1 MKRLILLSILACSAA
16 FLSADEPSA
25 DRKAKQASG
34 IHAANQ
40 RLGRGIN
47 LGNALEAPNEGEWGI
62 TLTEEDFKNVK
73 EAGFDTVRL
82 PVKWSNHAAKEAPY
96 TIDETFAKR
105 VDWAIDR
112 ATKQGLNVIVNVH
125 HYNEMDEA
133 PEEHTPRLV
142 GLWKQIAERY
152 KDRPDNVYFEL
163 LNEPHGKLD
172 EATWNKILPLPLAEV
187 RKTNPTRP
195 VIVGPSQWNSV
206 RAIDKLELPE
216 DDNLIVTIHYYE
228 PFHFTHQGA
237 SWAEGSDKWK
247 GTTWTGKPEE
257 KAAVHE
263 TFEKAAAWGKAHD
276 KPIFLGE
283 FGAYSAADMDSRAEW
298 TRFVVDEAE
307 RLGFSF
313 AYWELR
319 SGFGAYDNEA
329 KQWREPLKAALI
341 QE

>member
-1 MKRLILLSILACSAA
+1 MKRLILLSMLACGAA
-16 FLSADEPSA
+16 IVAADEPTTGAAATKAA
-25 DRKAKQASG
+25 D
-34 IHAANQ
+34 IHSANQ
-40 RLGRGIN
+40 KLGRGIN

-62 TLTEEDFKNVK
+62 TLTEDDFENVK

-96 TIDETFAKR
+96 KIDETFAKR
-105 VDWAIDR
+105 VDWAIEQ
-112 ATKQGLNVIVNVH
+112 ATKQGLNIIVNVH
-125 HYNEMDEA
+125 HYDEMNEA
-133 PEEHTPRLV
+133 PEEHAPRLV

-172 EATWNKILPLPLAEV
+172 EATWNEILPTVLAEV

-206 RAIDKLELPE
+206 RAIDKLELPA
-216 DDNLIVTIHYYE
+216 DDHLIVTIHCYD
-228 PFHFTHQGA
+228 PFQFTHQCAHFVEGA
-237 SWAEGSDKWK
+237 EAWK
-247 GTTWTGKPEE
+247 GKTWGTDED
-257 KAAVHE
+257 KAE
-263 TFEKAAAWGKAHD
+263 LRRSFEKAAAWGKAHD

-283 FGAYSAADMDSRAEW
+283 FGVFGAADMNERAKW
-298 TRFVVDEAE
+298 TRFVVDECE

-319 SGFGAYDNEA
+319 SGFGAYDVEK
-329 KQWREPLKAALI
+329 KQWHEPLKAALI
-341 QE
+341 QAE